1 MQLSAAC
8 LLVRQKM
15 VNRFQHDG
23 NLHNRASEPY
33 GLRRGVSGIVSRML
47 MTGAILAGGRSRR
60 MGRDKATL
68 PFKNRPLIAHVYRTV
83 KAVLPDVVVISKH
96 HTAIEGIE
104 SPIMKDAIPIEGSLV
119 GIASALLHARTDY
132 VFVFGCDMPFLR
144 KETIT
149 RMVDVVQGEHII
161 IPRTPA
167 GYEPLHAIYNRS
179 CLSHMLRAIEE
190 GKIGIS
196 KLFPYFKVKVVEEPQ
211 LFLNNGVS
219 IFTNINTEEDLD
231 RAERFIAGRN
241 GNGNEGV

>member
-1 MQLSAAC
+1 M
-8 LLVRQKM
+8 LV
-15 VNRFQHDG
+15 
-23 NLHNRASEPY
+23 
-33 GLRRGVSGIVSRML
+33 
-47 MTGAILAGGRSRR
+47 TGAILAGGRSRR

-68 PFKNRPLIAHVYRTV
+68 PFKNRPLITHVYGILKTV
-83 KAVLPDVVVISKH
+83 LSDVVVISKH

-104 SPIMKDAIPIEGSLV
+104 SPIMKDILPAEGSLV

-144 KETIT
+144 KEAIT
-149 RMVDVVQGEHII
+149 RMVDLVQGEHII

-196 KLFPYFKVKVVEEPQ
+196 KLFPYFKVKIVEEPE
-211 LFLNNGVS
+211 LFLNSGVS

-231 RAERFIAGRN
+231 RAERFTAGRN
-241 GNGNEGV
+241 DNGNEGV